1 MPLRQ
6 NSPISLCRAVF
17 SGVPEYQIFERQADI
32 DLLEFEKQKSV
43 PSGRSFLHDVRAAQ
57 FRLHEKSGVEL
68 THTRQI
74 AGEGS

>member
-32 DLLEFEKQKSV
+32 DLLEFESKNRFRQADL
-43 PSGRSFLHDVRAAQ
+43 LHDVRAAQ

-74 AGEGS
+74 AGRVS